1 MIVILLLFSIFFHQ
15 LAFPQDVD
23 LEPITIEKF
32 FSPTSSLSVESIPED
47 TLENTPVFSVE
58 EIVEYASSVDLQ
70 KRFAF
75 GVQQDVSLRGSS
87 FEDTKISLGGI
98 KINDPQTG
106 HFNLE
111 IPLTAADIQQVQV
124 LKNSQKINFV
134 LKRPSSKE
142 GIVGFSFG
150 EHGLWENLLS
160 INFPIKEIKNRIS
173 IEHKISSGDR
183 QDTDFE
189 IYNFSSHSFWRG
201 NNQELEFLF
210 GATDRDFGADSF
222 YSTMFPHE
230 KEHIRQQF
238 YSFRHGLTKKSFKL
252 NNTIYFRRHED
263 EFVLN
268 RHNPLFYKNNH
279 TTYVYGFNNQID
291 LKNNLFIN
299 FDIEKEKINSS
310 NLSKH
315 HRLRK
320 GFSAGIKDKQ
330 LGSFT
335 IGAEAGLDYYE
346 QWKYLDNFQFSLG
359 YKVTD
364 KANLRFS
371 FDRLWRAPSFTE
383 LYYMS
388 PANIGNPNLDVQKA
402 NNFEWGFDYSPKD
415 GVDLGLSFF
424 LRKQSDTI
432 DWVKNTSAAAW
443 RAQNVGKIDVYG
455 IDVFSGIDF
464 DCFLSRW
471 DISYTY
477 LELEQK
483 NPFNFSKYIFDYN
496 RHKVVN
502 RFGFNIK
509 DFKVN
514 LITNFSKPVQRNEYI
529 TCDLKIEKRI
539 KNWIFAIEGINI
551 FNEDYDEMQDIPGV
565 GRWYK
570 ISASLEF

>member
-1 MIVILLLFSIFFHQ
+1 MIIIFLLFSILSP
-15 LAFPQDVD
+15 LAIFAQDVD
-23 LEPITIEKF
+23 LEQITIEKF
-32 FSPTSSLSVESIPED
+32 FSPTASLSVESISQD
-47 TLENTPVFSVE
+47 SLENLPIFSIE

-75 GVQQDVSLRGSS
+75 GIQQDVSIRGSS

-98 KINDPQTG
+98 KVNDPQTG

-111 IPLTAADIQQVQV
+111 LPLTSADIQQVQV

-134 LKRPSSKE
+134 PKKPSSQ
-142 GIVGFSFG
+142 GCIVGVAFG

-189 IYNFSSHSFWRG
+189 IYNFSYHSFWQKRD
-201 NNQELEFLF
+201 QELEFLF

-230 KEHIRQQF
+230 EEHINQQF
-238 YSFRHGLTKKSFKL
+238 YSLRHGLTQKSFKL

-263 EFVLN
+263 EFILN

-279 TTYVYGFNNQID
+279 TTYIYGLKNQID
-291 LKNNLFIN
+291 FKNNTFIN
-299 FDIEKEKINSS
+299 FDIEREKINSS

-320 GFSAGIKDKQ
+320 GFSIGIEDKQ
-330 LGSFT
+330 LGSV
-335 IGAEAGLDYYE
+335 ILGAEAGLDYYE
-346 QWKYLDNFQFSLG
+346 QWEYLDNFQFSLG
-359 YKVTD
+359 YELNDKVD
-364 KANLRFS
+364 LRFS
-371 FDRLWRAPSFTE
+371 FDRLWRVPSFTE

-388 PANIGNPNLDVQKA
+388 PANIGNPNLDVQKT
-402 NNFEWGFDYSPKD
+402 NNFEWGMDYSPRD
-415 GVDLGLSFF
+415 YIDLGASFF
-424 LRKQSDTI
+424 IRKQSDTI
-432 DWVKNTSAAAW
+432 DWVKNTATAAW
-443 RAQNVGKIDVYG
+443 QAQNVGKVDVYG
-455 IDVFSGIDF
+455 VDVYSGIDF
-464 DCFLSRW
+464 DCFLSSW

-502 RFGFNIK
+502 KFRFDIN
-509 DFKVN
+509 DFKLN
-514 LITNFSKPVQRNEYI
+514 LITNFSKPAQRNEYI

-539 KNWIFAIEGINI
+539 KNWIFALEGINI